1 MYFTNEFRSLSLLA
15 QLPSNNRLERI
26 WKLSQVDFLSR
37 YYNDKLGL
45 IWALLTP
52 IFQASVYYVVFSY
65 FLDKKE
71 ENYGL
76 FIFCGIVLWMA
87 FTESTSRS
95 MTILKRKNYLISNIQ
110 FFWVDLYIS
119 HVISVF
125 LALLFNFGSFI
136 LICLC
141 FEIFP
146 SLLSINL
153 ILVFITL
160 FLFCFGV
167 SLILS
172 VIQPFIVDLNH
183 LWDMMLLIGFWSTGI
198 FFPMDKI
205 IVQYPVLGYV
215 NPLIGIVH
223 NARACI
229 LPNIDVNSTWMLSN
243 FLTAI
248 SITGIGLVVFYKYVH
263 SAVEKI

>member
-1 MYFTNEFRSLSLLA
+1 MSLILA
-15 QLPSNNRLERI
+15 RIPSNNRLERI

-52 IFQASVYYVVFSY
+52 IFQASVYYLVFTH

-71 ENYGL
+71 ENFGL

-87 FTESTSRS
+87 FRESSSRS

-110 FFWVDLYIS
+110 FYWVDLYIS

-125 LALLFNFGSFI
+125 LALFFNFGSFI
-136 LICLC
+136 IICTV
-141 FEIFP
+141 FGIYP
-146 SLLSINL
+146 S
-153 ILVFITL
+153 FITL
-160 FLFCFGV
+160 HLLLIFVSLFLLCFGT
-167 SLILS
+167 SLVLS
-172 VIQPFIVDLNH
+172 VIQPFVVDLNH
-183 LWDMMLLIGFWSTGI
+183 LWDMILLLGFWSTGI
-198 FFPMDKI
+198 FFPMDSI
-205 IVQYPVLGYV
+205 ILKYPILGYF

-223 NARACI
+223 NSRACI
-229 LPNIDVNSTWMLSN
+229 LPNIDLNQSWLWSN
-243 FLTAI
+243 FLIALFV
-248 SITGIGLVVFYKYVH
+248 SGIGLVLFHKNVH

>member
-1 MYFTNEFRSLSLLA
+1 MSLFA

-37 YYNDKLGL
+37 YYNDRLGL

-52 IFQASVYYVVFSY
+52 IFQASVYYLVFTH

-71 ENYGL
+71 ENFGL

-87 FTESTSRS
+87 FRESTSRS

-110 FFWVDLYIS
+110 FFWVDLYFS

-125 LALLFNFGSFI
+125 LALFFNFGSFI

-141 FEIFP
+141 FGIFP
-146 SLLSINL
+146 TLHSFHL
-153 ILVFITL
+153 IIIFLTL
-160 FLFCFGV
+160 YFLCFGT
-167 SLILS
+167 SLVLS
-172 VIQPFIVDLNH
+172 VIQPFIMDLNH
-183 LWDMMLLIGFWSTGI
+183 LWDMILLIGFWSTGI
-198 FFPMDKI
+198 FFPMNA
-205 IVQYPVLGYV
+205 IVLKYPLLGYA

-229 LPNIDVNSTWMLSN
+229 LPSIEINQTWLLMN
-243 FLTAI
+243 FLIAI
-248 SITGIGLVVFYKYVH
+248 VVSAIGLILFHKIVH